1 MNQSLPLHLSTDAS
15 TSDFEDDDFLD
26 IADEFGH
33 VVDCVPEEGQ
43 MGFADF
49 SFDGFL
55 DYSRRIVALARTNQ
69 PPPPKPGIS
78 NDLELNVARAAG
90 EALALELDRIY
101 NGKQWSPLDPYVMNY
116 VELFSAIRNYERNKQ
131 DALLQQEAEIRAAL
145 TYTPDS
151 EGGETE

>member
-1 MNQSLPLHLSTDAS
+1 MTQSLQLHPSSDAS
-15 TSDFEDDDFLD
+15 SSDFEDDDFLD

-49 SFDGFL
+49 PFSGFI
-55 DYSRRIVALARTNQ
+55 DYSRHLVRLARTNQ

-78 NDLELNVARAAG
+78 NDLELNVARATG

-101 NGKQWSPLDPYVMNY
+101 NGQQWNPLDPYVMNY

-131 DALLQQEAEIRAAL
+131 DALLQQEAQIREAL
-145 TYTPDS
+145 AFTPDS